1 LQKKASIKSAALE
14 ELFVPSCMKQL
25 SQLHGFNVDD
35 KRGIRRLIAQS
46 SSEALAEKSF
56 ATDEDIAATVNCT

>member
-1 LQKKASIKSAALE
+1 
-14 ELFVPSCMKQL
+14 MKQL